1 MCRRLAGSVDNFY
14 RKMIIHTESM
24 IQVYITR
31 YGFDIAKAL
40 INIFND
46 YMIIININWFYF

>member
-14 RKMIIHTESM
+14 RKMIIYTESM
-24 IQVYITR
+24 IQVYITK
-31 YGFDIAKAL
+31 YGFDIAKTL